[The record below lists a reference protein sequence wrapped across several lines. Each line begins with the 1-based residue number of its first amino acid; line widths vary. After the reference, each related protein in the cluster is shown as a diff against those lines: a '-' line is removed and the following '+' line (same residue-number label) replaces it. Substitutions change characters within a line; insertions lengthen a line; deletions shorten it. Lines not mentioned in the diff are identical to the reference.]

1 MTKVERQQ
9 LIELGILTED
19 CDPSVTS
26 LKLSPQ
32 RKREA
37 KRRQRRLKER
47 ELMAGLLLTRIL
59 DRIKRAH

>member
-19 CDPSVTS
+19 CDPGIPS